1 GWLPALQLVRRGS
14 KAVTRHW
21 KAMHFQR
28 QKLMAVTEYLPP
40 RPAVPP
46 RCLPRPRVEI
56 QEEDGYTRLLKRQ
69 VEEVFRSSRM
79 VAVCQYNSMPDE
91 DLVMMQHYLRK
102 HNIEVKFV
110 FNEVGADP
118 GGKGRRDWLL
128 HASFQAVS
136 QIVRPVLAQSK
147 YRNLLPLFV
156 CRNILLVSPEPQAK
170 EMLRVLKGVPQVN
183 LLGACIDDTI
193 LSRQGVENF
202 ARLPSLEASQ
212 GQTVGAL
219 ALLPSQTSSLLQSGP
234 WLLTALLDEHI
245 RRLRDTG
252 NPGEPPQEQGTG

>member
-1 GWLPALQLVRRGS
+1 PRGAAGTGAGAERCPAAWLPALQLLRRGS

-46 RCLPRPRVEI
+46 RCLPRPSTGG
-56 QEEDGYTRLLKRQ
+56 QQEDGQVRVLRRQ
-69 VEEVFRSSRM
+69 VEETLRGSRM

-91 DLVMMQHYLRK
+91 DVAMFRHYLRK
-102 HNIEVKFV
+102 HNIHVKFV
-110 FNEVGADP
+110 LNE
-118 GGKGRRDWLL
+118 
-128 HASFQAVS
+128 
-136 QIVRPVLAQSK
+136 IVRPVLAQSK

-156 CRNILLVSPEPQAK
+156 CQNILLVSPETRAR

-202 ARLPSLEASQ
+202 AQLPSLEVSQ
-212 GQTVGAL
+212 GQTVAAL
-219 ALLPSQTSSLLQSGP
+219 SLLSSQTSSLLQRGP
-234 WLLTALLDEHI
+234 AHLTALLDEHI

-252 NPGEPPQEQGTG
+252 GATEPPPGQSTGNH

>member
-1 GWLPALQLVRRGS
+1 MAALSGGTGWLRGWLPALRLVRRGS

-28 QKLMAVTEYLPP
+28 QKLMAVTEYVAP

-46 RCLPRPRVEI
+46 RCLPAPRDQP
-56 QEEDGYTRLLKRQ
+56 QEEDGYVRLLRRQ
-69 VEEVFRSSRM
+69 VEQAFRSSRM

-91 DLVMMQHYLRK
+91 DVATMRHYLRR

-110 FNEVGADP
+110 LNE
-118 GGKGRRDWLL
+118 
-128 HASFQAVS
+128 
-136 QIVRPVLAQSK
+136 IVRPVLEQSK

-156 CRNILLVSPEPQAK
+156 CRNILLVSPETRAR
-170 EMLRVLKGVPQVN
+170 EMLRVLKGIPQVN

-202 ARLPSLEASQ
+202 AQLPSLEASQ

-219 ALLPSQTSSLLQSGP
+219 ALLPSQTSSLLQRGP
-234 WLLTALLDEHI
+234 SLLTALLDEHI
-245 RRLRDTG
+245 RRLREAG
-252 NPGEPPQEQGTG
+252 APGEPPQEQGKGNH